1 MTRAFNP
8 VSAALAFRIWQYAQP
23 IGWDCTVAEIAAEL
37 REPVQRVNRICSH
50 RGWNL
55 KLRQPSL
62 RGIDYTGSRHG
73 YRYGFGELQS
83 AALSRYRRLAE
94 EPSE

>member
-37 REPVQRVNRICSH
+37 REPVQRVGRICSA
-50 RGWNL
+50 RGWNY
-55 KLRQPSL
+55 KLRRPSVI
-62 RGIDYTGSRHG
+62 GIGYTGSGSAPGHG
-73 YRYGFGELQS
+73 FDELRS
-83 AALSRYRRLAE
+83 STLSRYRRLAE
-94 EPSE
+94 ESPE